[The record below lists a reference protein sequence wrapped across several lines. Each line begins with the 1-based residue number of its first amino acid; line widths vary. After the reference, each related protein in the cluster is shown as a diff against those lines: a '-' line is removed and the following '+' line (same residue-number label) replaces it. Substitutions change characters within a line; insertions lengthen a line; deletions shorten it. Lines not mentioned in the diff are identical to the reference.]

1 MPEKKSDSA
10 KNQLVIPPG
19 AADDPKAFELVRAW
33 VAQGD
38 LHVSL
43 QMGGWDDPT
52 AWGVVLADL
61 VRHVARFY
69 EEQKHLRPEQTIARV
84 RDAMDAELDGE
95 DGGVAGWR
103 PGAMK
108 ERRFAPDRL
117 TNCRPFTSPSASVQ
131 DDTFIGKST
140 PASGGC

>member
-1 MPEKKSDSA
+1 MAEKREAATNDVAKRELGKSEPG
-10 KNQLVIPPG
+10 KNQLMIPP
-19 AADDPKAFELVRAW
+19 AAASDPKAFELVRAW

-38 LHVSL
+38 LHVSM

-69 EEQKHLRPEQTIARV
+69 AEQKQLHPEQSIARM

-95 DGGVAGWR
+95 
-103 PGAMK
+103 
-108 ERRFAPDRL
+108 EQAPQGR
-117 TNCRPFTSPSASVQ
+117 VH
-131 DDTFIGKST
+131 
-140 PASGGC
+140 

>member
-1 MPEKKSDSA
+1 MSEKSPSA
-10 KNQLVIPPG
+10 KGGTVKNQLEIPRG
-19 AADDPKAFELVRAW
+19 VVSDPKAFELVRAW

-69 EEQKHLRPEQTIARV
+69 AEQKRLDTEQTIARV
-84 RDAMDAELDGE
+84 RDAMDTELDGE
-95 DGGVAGWR
+95 DAGSE
-103 PGAMK
+103 G
-108 ERRFAPDRL
+108 DL
-117 TNCRPFTSPSASVQ
+117 VQ
-131 DDTFIGKST
+131 
-140 PASGGC
+140 

>member
-1 MPEKKSDSA
+1 MPQKSESVKSNGA
-10 KNQLVIPPG
+10 KNQLTIPPA

-69 EEQKHLRPEQTIARV
+69 AEQKHLPPEQTITRV
-84 RDAMDAELDGE
+84 RGAMDAELDGE
-95 DGGVAGWR
+95 ED
-103 PGAMK
+103 
-108 ERRFAPDRL
+108 APEDSR
-117 TNCRPFTSPSASVQ
+117 VQ
-131 DDTFIGKST
+131 
-140 PASGGC
+140 

>member
-1 MPEKKSDSA
+1 MTGKSPSVKSGAA
-10 KNQLVIPPG
+10 KNQLEIPRG
-19 AADDPKAFELVRAW
+19 VSNDPKAFELVRAW

-69 EEQKHLRPEQTIARV
+69 AEEKRLNPEQTIARV

-95 DGGVAGWR
+95 DAGSEGG
-103 PGAMK
+103 
-108 ERRFAPDRL
+108 L
-117 TNCRPFTSPSASVQ
+117 VQ
-131 DDTFIGKST
+131 
-140 PASGGC
+140 

>member
-1 MPEKKSDSA
+1 MPEKSRPDSRQIENSETGN
-10 KNQLVIPPG
+10 NQPVKHQLAIPPG
-19 AADDPKAFELVRAW
+19 AAADAKAFELVRAW
-33 VAQGD
+33 VAHGE

-69 EEQKHLRPEQTIARV
+69 QEQKRLNPETTIERV

-95 DGGVAGWR
+95 EGEEESD
-103 PGAMK
+103 
-108 ERRFAPDRL
+108 L
-117 TNCRPFTSPSASVQ
+117 VQ
-131 DDTFIGKST
+131 
-140 PASGGC
+140 

>member
-1 MPEKKSDSA
+1 MPEKTETAKRESA
-10 KNQLVIPPG
+10 KNQLMIPP
-19 AADDPKAFELVRAW
+19 AAVNDPKAFELVRAW

-69 EEQKHLRPEQTIARV
+69 AEQKQLPPEQTIERV
-84 RDAMDAELDGE
+84 RDAMDGELDGE
-95 DGGVAGWR
+95 
-103 PGAMK
+103 
-108 ERRFAPDRL
+108 EEAPESGR
-117 TNCRPFTSPSASVQ
+117 VQ
-131 DDTFIGKST
+131 
-140 PASGGC
+140 

>member
-1 MPEKKSDSA
+1 MAEKSESV
-10 KNQLVIPPG
+10 KNQLAIPPG
-19 AADDPKAFELVRAW
+19 AAGDPKAFELVRAW

-69 EEQKHLRPEQTIARV
+69 ADHKRMNPEQTIERV
-84 RDAMDAELDGE
+84 RGALDAELDGE
-95 DGGVAGWR
+95 
-103 PGAMK
+103 
-108 ERRFAPDRL
+108 EE
-117 TNCRPFTSPSASVQ
+117 SPEGDLVQ
-131 DDTFIGKST
+131 
-140 PASGGC
+140 

>member
-1 MPEKKSDSA
+1 MPENSQSMKSGTA
-10 KNQLVIPPG
+10 KNQLEIPPG
-19 AADDPKAFELVRAW
+19 AASDPKAFELVRAW

-69 EEQKHLRPEQTIARV
+69 AEQKRLNPEETIGRV

-95 DGGVAGWR
+95 EEAPDGG
-103 PGAMK
+103 
-108 ERRFAPDRL
+108 L
-117 TNCRPFTSPSASVQ
+117 VQ
-131 DDTFIGKST
+131 
-140 PASGGC
+140 

>member
-1 MPEKKSDSA
+1 MPEKNRPDA
-10 KNQLVIPPG
+10 KQGEKQQPAKHQLAVPPG
-19 AADDPKAFELVRAW
+19 AAADPKAFELVRAW

-61 VRHVARFY
+61 VRHVAAFY
-69 EEQKHLRPEQTIARV
+69 QEQKHLPTVATIARV

-95 DGGVAGWR
+95 EGEEESD
-103 PGAMK
+103 
-108 ERRFAPDRL
+108 L
-117 TNCRPFTSPSASVQ
+117 VQ
-131 DDTFIGKST
+131 
-140 PASGGC
+140 

>member
-1 MPEKKSDSA
+1 MPEKSQSVKSESS
-10 KNQLVIPPG
+10 KNQLEIPDG
-19 AADDPKAFELVRAW
+19 VSSDPKAFELVRAW

-43 QMGGWDDPT
+43 EMGGWDDPT

-69 EEQKHLRPEQTIARV
+69 AEQKRLNPEQTIGRV

-95 DGGVAGWR
+95 DA
-103 PGAMK
+103 
-108 ERRFAPDRL
+108 APDGGL
-117 TNCRPFTSPSASVQ
+117 VQ
-131 DDTFIGKST
+131 
-140 PASGGC
+140 

>member
-1 MPEKKSDSA
+1 MPQKSESAKSDAA
-10 KNQLVIPPG
+10 KNQLVIPP
-19 AADDPKAFELVRAW
+19 AAANDPKAFELVRAW

-69 EEQKHLRPEQTIARV
+69 AEQTHPQPEETIERV
-84 RDAMDAELDGE
+84 RDAMNRELDGE
-95 DGGVAGWR
+95 EESPED
-103 PGAMK
+103 
-108 ERRFAPDRL
+108 ER
-117 TNCRPFTSPSASVQ
+117 VQ
-131 DDTFIGKST
+131 
-140 PASGGC
+140 

>member
-1 MPEKKSDSA
+1 MSEKSLPIKSA
-10 KNQLVIPPG
+10 MTNQLEIPRG
-19 AADDPKAFELVRAW
+19 VASDPKAFELVRAW

-69 EEQKHLRPEQTIARV
+69 AEQKRLDPEQTIGRV

-95 DGGVAGWR
+95 DESPEGG
-103 PGAMK
+103 
-108 ERRFAPDRL
+108 L
-117 TNCRPFTSPSASVQ
+117 VQ
-131 DDTFIGKST
+131 
-140 PASGGC
+140 

>member
-1 MPEKKSDSA
+1 MSDKSRPETNKVGNSDPA
-10 KNQLVIPPG
+10 KHQLAIPPG
-19 AADDPKAFELVRAW
+19 AAADAKAFELVRAW

-69 EEQKHLRPEQTIARV
+69 QEQKRLNPEQTIARV

-95 DGGVAGWR
+95 EDDA
-103 PGAMK
+103 
-108 ERRFAPDRL
+108 ESDL
-117 TNCRPFTSPSASVQ
+117 VQ
-131 DDTFIGKST
+131 
-140 PASGGC
+140 

>member
-1 MPEKKSDSA
+1 MAEKSRPEMKQPNGSKA
-10 KNQLVIPPG
+10 AEKNQLAIPPS
-19 AADDPKAFELVRAW
+19 AAGDAKAFELIRAW

-61 VRHVARFY
+61 VRHVGRFY
-69 EEQKHLRPEQTIARV
+69 QEQKRLNPDETIGRI

-95 DGGVAGWR
+95 ED
-103 PGAMK
+103 
-108 ERRFAPDRL
+108 EEENDI
-117 TNCRPFTSPSASVQ
+117 VQ
-131 DDTFIGKST
+131 
-140 PASGGC
+140 

>member
-1 MPEKKSDSA
+1 MPEKTNDSA

-38 LHVSL
+38 LYVSL

-95 DGGVAGWR
+95 EDLPEGR
-103 PGAMK
+103 
-108 ERRFAPDRL
+108 
-117 TNCRPFTSPSASVQ
+117 VQ
-131 DDTFIGKST
+131 
-140 PASGGC
+140 

>member
-1 MPEKKSDSA
+1 MPEKNESA
-10 KNQLVIPPG
+10 KNQLAIPP
-19 AADDPKAFELVRAW
+19 AAANDPKAFELVRAW

-69 EEQKHLRPEQTIARV
+69 ADQKHLIPEETIVRV

-95 DGGVAGWR
+95 EELPDGG
-103 PGAMK
+103 
-108 ERRFAPDRL
+108 L
-117 TNCRPFTSPSASVQ
+117 VQ
-131 DDTFIGKST
+131 
-140 PASGGC
+140 

>member
-1 MPEKKSDSA
+1 MPEKTETAKRESAKNQKRESA
-10 KNQLVIPPG
+10 KNQLMIPPG
-19 AADDPKAFELVRAW
+19 AANDPKAFELVRAW

-69 EEQKHLRPEQTIARV
+69 AEQKQLPPEETIQRV

-95 DGGVAGWR
+95 
-103 PGAMK
+103 
-108 ERRFAPDRL
+108 EEAPESGR
-117 TNCRPFTSPSASVQ
+117 VQ
-131 DDTFIGKST
+131 
-140 PASGGC
+140 